1 VKEESFKI
9 YILNW
14 IPSLAQSIKG

>member
-9 YILNW
+9 NILNW
-14 IPSLAQSIKG
+14 ISSQVQSIKG